1 MDIEE
6 IDNVSEFYTGNYT
19 YITFQVFDEE
29 QFEYLL
35 LPLFKL
41 IGVTEYSR
49 SSGTNP
55 NSGYANHSTPL
66 ITFKLPKVDNV
77 ENLKLSLGAFGN
89 NILIN

>member
-1 MDIEE
+1 MDIKK

-29 QFEYLL
+29 QFKYLL

-55 NSGYANHSTPL
+55 NSGHANHNSPL
-66 ITFKLPKVDNV
+66 ITFKLPKVDNI